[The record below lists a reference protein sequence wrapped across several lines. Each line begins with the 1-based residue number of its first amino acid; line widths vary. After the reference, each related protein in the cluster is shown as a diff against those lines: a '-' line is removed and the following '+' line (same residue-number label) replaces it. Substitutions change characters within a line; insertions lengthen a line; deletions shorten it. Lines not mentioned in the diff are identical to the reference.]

1 MANVLVVENN
11 HDIRTMYLAGLDGF
25 GYQVNATDSITSAKS
40 ILRAGFDPAVILLDL
55 DLNDGSGLDLVK
67 FVRNE
72 LGRPD
77 IRIIIATGMRLTD
90 EQIVASGADL
100 VLTKPIELVNL
111 LNRVQ
116 AYSA

>member
-1 MANVLVVENN
+1 MPSVLVVENN
-11 HDIRTMYLAGLDGF
+11 HDIRTMYVAGLDGF
-25 GYQVNATDSITSAKS
+25 GYEVKATDSIETAKD
-40 ILRAGFDPAVILLDL
+40 ILRGGFDPAVILLDL

-72 LGRPD
+72 LCRPD
-77 IRIIIATGMRLTD
+77 IRIIIATGMRLSP
-90 EQIVASGADL
+90 EQAIATGADL
-100 VLTKPIELVNL
+100 VLTKPIELINL